1 MRPLASRRSILVV
14 CTAAFVLTVGGARAS
29 AQGVGFQGGVSIDP
43 EQVYAGTHVELGPI
57 VDRLFIRPGVEGG
70 IGDGLSLAA
79 VNIEL
84 IYKFELSG
92 SRWSIYQGGGPS
104 VNIYRV
110 NDATDVGGGVSY
122 VFGFGHEHGFFAE
135 FKVGSN
141 SSPGIKFGA
150 GYTVR

>member
-1 MRPLASRRSILVV
+1 MRPPAHRASILIV
-14 CTAAFVLTVGGARAS
+14 CAAFALVIAEATAR

-43 EQVYAGTHVELGPI
+43 EQVYAGTHLELGPI
-57 VDRLFIRPGVEGG
+57 VDRLFVRPGVEGG

-79 VNIEL
+79 INVEL
-84 IYKFELSG
+84 IYKFELPG

-110 NDATDVGGGVSY
+110 NETTDVGGGVSY
-122 VFGFGHEHGFFAE
+122 VFGFGHENGFFAE

-141 SSPGIKFGA
+141 SSPNIKFGA